1 LGMRKSISVLKK
13 KRGRLAIGR
22 RPVTGVR
29 LAPELRATID
39 KWGAEQ
45 PDKPSRS
52 EAICRLVELGLAGS
66 RPMKRRSPKAAS
78 KASDLAGQQID
89 KLADS
94 SATVEE
100 RQQRKRRLLKGPTE
114 FRDIREDLAKPK
126 R

>member
-1 LGMRKSISVLKK
+1 
-13 KRGRLAIGR
+13 
-22 RPVTGVR
+22 
-29 LAPELRATID
+29 
-39 KWGAEQ
+39 
-45 PDKPSRS
+45 
-52 EAICRLVELGLAGS
+52 
-66 RPMKRRSPKAAS
+66 MKRRSPKAAS